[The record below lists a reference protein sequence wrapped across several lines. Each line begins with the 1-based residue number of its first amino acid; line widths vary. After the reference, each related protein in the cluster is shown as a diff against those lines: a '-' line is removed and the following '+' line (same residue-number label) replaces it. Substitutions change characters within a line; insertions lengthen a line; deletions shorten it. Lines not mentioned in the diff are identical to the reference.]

1 MINLSPA
8 KLKEILVKSG
18 AIDAESF
25 DKIQED
31 ASHKRQNV
39 AEMVVSQGLISN
51 DYLYTLISKALGV
64 ERVNLGAVGI
74 DKKILYQLPEEV
86 ARQRNII
93 VFGKD
98 EDGRF
103 KVAMEDPTDLETI
116 DFLALRLGGPVRLYL
131 ASEEDLNR
139 GFLLYQQQLTQDF
152 KKIIEDSIKE
162 SLRSKTK
169 GSGDLKEAAEDLPIV
184 AIVDNLIS
192 YANSSRA
199 SDVHF
204 EVLDD
209 VILVRFRI
217 DGILHEI
224 IRVPKEIH
232 SAIVARVKILSGLR
246 VDEHTHPQDGRFRY
260 DAGGSDSID
269 IRVSII
275 PTFYGEKV
283 EMRLLS
289 ASQKP
294 LSFSE
299 LGMFEETIKLIQE
312 AISKSYGMVLICGP
326 TGAGKTT
333 TLYSVMDILNRPEVN
348 IVSIEDPIEYDM
360 RYLNQ
365 MQVNVAAGITFASG
379 LRSILRQD
387 PNIIMV
393 GEIRDQETADI
404 SVQAALTGHLVLSS
418 LHTNDAATAVP
429 RLMDMNV
436 PQFLVSAVVNAVT
449 SQRLTRRIHVDCIES
464 YSPSKEIL
472 ENINR
477 QLNEL
482 NTGKSSIRL
491 SQTFYRGRGCDGC
504 NYTGYQSRIGIFEVL
519 NMTENVRKLIISP
532 QFSLDNLRALA
543 KSEGMVTMLEDGI
556 RKVELGMTTIEEI
569 FRVIRE

>member
-1 MINLSPA
+1 MINLSPS

-18 AIDAESF
+18 TLDAETF
-25 DKIQED
+25 AKFEEE
-31 ASHKRQNV
+31 ASHKRQNIS
-39 AEMVVSQGLISN
+39 EIVVSQGLIN
-51 DYLYTLISKALGV
+51 KDYLYLLISKALGV
-64 ERVNLGAVGI
+64 ERVNLGAIGI
-74 DKKILYQLPEEV
+74 DKKILNKLPEDV
-86 ARQRNII
+86 ARQRNVI
-93 VFGKD
+93 VFGRD
-98 EDGRF
+98 AVGFFD
-103 KVAMEDPTDLETI
+103 VAMEDPTDLETI
-116 DFLALRLGGPVRLYL
+116 DFLSLRLGGPVKPFL

-152 KKIIEDSIKE
+152 KKIIEDSIRE
-162 SLRSKTK
+162 SLRSKTR
-169 GSGDLKEAAEDLPIV
+169 GEGDLKEAAADLPIV
-184 AIVDNLIS
+184 AIVDNLLS

-199 SDVHF
+199 SDIHF

-209 VILVRFRI
+209 VILVRFRV

-232 SAIVARVKILSGLR
+232 SAIVARIKILSELR

-260 DAGGSDSID
+260 DVGNGSID

-299 LGMFEETIKLIQE
+299 LGMFEETAKILQE
-312 AISKSYGMVLICGP
+312 AISKSYGMVIVCGP

-333 TLYSVMDILNRPEVN
+333 TLYSVMDILNQPEVN
-348 IVSIEDPIEYDM
+348 IVTIEDPIEYDM

-393 GEIRDQETADI
+393 GEIRDAETANI
-404 SVQAALTGHLVLSS
+404 SIQAALTGHLVLSS

-429 RLMDMNV
+429 RLMDMGV
-436 PQFLVSAVVNAVT
+436 PQFLVAAVINSIT
-449 SQRLTRRIHVDCIES
+449 SQRLARKIHTDCIES
-464 YSPSKEIL
+464 YSPPKEIL
-472 ENINR
+472 ESISR
-477 QLNEL
+477 QVEEL
-482 NTGKSSIRL
+482 NTTGETIRL
-491 SQTFYRGRGCDGC
+491 PKTFYRGKGCDACGH
-504 NYTGYQSRIGIFEVL
+504 TGYQGRVGIFEVL
-519 NMTENVRKLIISP
+519 NVTENIRKLIISP
-532 QFSLDNLRALA
+532 EFSLDNLRKASR
-543 KSEGMVTMLEDGI
+543 KEGMTTMLEDGLK
-556 RKVELGMTTIEEI
+556 KVELGMTTIEEI